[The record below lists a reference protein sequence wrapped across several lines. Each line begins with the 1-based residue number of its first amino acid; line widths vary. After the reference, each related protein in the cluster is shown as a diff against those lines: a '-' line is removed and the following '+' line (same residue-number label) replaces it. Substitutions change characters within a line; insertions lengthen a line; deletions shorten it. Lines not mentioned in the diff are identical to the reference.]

1 MRRRDWYEQRI
12 DKRAALEGRYGKL
25 QGRDCMK
32 LRCLIFGC
40 QWKPVTSWWSDGE
53 KLQVCR
59 CARCGANKTEAV

>member
-1 MRRRDWYEQRI
+1 
-12 DKRAALEGRYGKL
+12 
-25 QGRDCMK
+25 MK

-40 QWKPVTSWWSDGE
+40 QWKPVASWWSDGE